1 MKEVPLCNIALS
13 SSAATSELES
23 LISAIKLT
31 SAKVQKEPSRVVG
44 LDDVVAIIT
53 ILVGIKELTESS
65 VHVANAII
73 KWRKE
78 AKQKGIEAEVKL
90 ERPNR
95 YDLYLIEVT
104 NPDDE
109 ATDEE
114 IKEWFPKD

>member
-1 MKEVPLCNIALS
+1 MKEVPLCNIAL
-13 SSAATSELES
+13 TSDVVANELES

-53 ILVGIKELTESS
+53 ILVGTKELIEPVVKT
-65 VHVANAII
+65 II

-78 AKQKGIEAEVKL
+78 AKEKGIEAQVKL
-90 ERPNR
+90 ERPDR
-95 YDLYLIEVT
+95 SDLSLIDVN

-109 ATDEE
+109 ATDGE
-114 IKEWFPKD
+114 IKEWFPN

>member
-1 MKEVPLCNIALS
+1 MKEIPLCNIALAS
-13 SSAATSELES
+13 DLAANELES

-44 LDDVVAIIT
+44 IDDVVAIIT
-53 ILVGIKELTESS
+53 ILVGTKELIEP
-65 VHVANAII
+65 VAKAII

-78 AKQKGIEAEVKL
+78 AKEKGIEAQVKL
-90 ERPNR
+90 ERPDR
-95 YDLYLIEVT
+95 SPLYLIEVT

-114 IKEWFPKD
+114 IKEWFPN